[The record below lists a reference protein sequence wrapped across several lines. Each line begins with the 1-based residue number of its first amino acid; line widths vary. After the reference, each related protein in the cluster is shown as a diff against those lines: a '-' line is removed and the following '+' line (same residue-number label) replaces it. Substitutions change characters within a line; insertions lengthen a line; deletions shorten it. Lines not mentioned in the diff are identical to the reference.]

1 MNRILCAAL
10 AAGVAAVAA
19 TARAQAP
26 TTTSTQVTTMRA
38 AAPAPAASSGFRAEY
53 VAEIDDVG
61 KKLVDL
67 AQAMPAD
74 KYSWRPAPGVRS
86 VGEVYVHIVNGNST
100 LPSFLGAPRMDGVSR
115 DSEKT
120 VTDKAKIVELLRKSI
135 DNVKAAAGGVTD
147 VDLTKKVKTFG
158 DREMTERQVLFRILN
173 HMHEHLGQSIAY
185 ARANGVV
192 PPWTARAQEAAAKKK
207 AGS

>member
-1 MNRILCAAL
+1 MHARSACLGMLLVGL
-10 AAGVAAVAA
+10 AASLA
-19 TARAQAP
+19 AQAP

-38 AAPAPAASSGFRAEY
+38 APATATGFRAEY
-53 VAEIDDVG
+53 LAEVDDVG

-67 AQAMPAD
+67 AEKMPAD

-86 VGEVYVHIVNGNST
+86 VGEVYVHVVAGNST
-100 LPSFLGAPRMDGVSR
+100 LPSFLGAPRMEGVSR

-120 VTDKAKIVELLRKSI
+120 VSGKDSIVPLLKKSI
-135 DNVKAAAGGVTD
+135 ENVKAAVVRVNDA
-147 VDLTKKVKTFG
+147 DLEKRVKTFG

-185 ARANGVV
+185 ARSNGVT
-192 PPWTARAQEAAAKKK
+192 PPWSE
-207 AGS
+207 